1 MMVIFTSLS
10 EKKAIR
16 TTRWILDAFADRIGK
31 DVWQTVI
38 TAEGLQ
44 MVHSLLRRHATKNM
58 SVSCRWLRSRSRSEL
73 LWVVG
78 DRSRFST
85 DGRVPVN
92 STQQD
97 LQHHTWEN
105 DWHYL
110 PHIKALTA
118 VAALLHDWGK
128 GNDAFQA
135 QLRPKPSCKE
145 RYRHEWL
152 SCQLIAGL
160 VTLSGDAEKDIW
172 LDLLLERRFDERAL
186 VATVNQHMMAAL
198 GQLPP
203 VASLLCWLILSHHR
217 LPLPDKNTCT
227 GYAETERQSVT
238 DTLAGIDATWGYVK
252 DEAQTG
258 VVQFSHGLLQDAVPW
273 RRQLERWLPKLQAV
287 AADLADIWQKDTM
300 RPILLYSRLCL
311 MLGDY
316 YCSAQSAAEH
326 WQGQKTLFANT
337 YQGKLKQKLDEHL
350 VGVAREALHF
360 VHYLPALVQSLPRT
374 ERVSALCHKS
384 PAAYS
389 WQDKAVQAIRN
400 FQRQQAEEHQDS
412 WGYFVVNMAST
423 GCGKTFANAKIMQAL
438 AKDHKTLRYI
448 LALGLRTLT
457 LQTGDAY
464 RQKLHLSKDE
474 LAVLV
479 GSAAMRQLHEEAAAE
494 SRHVEDA
501 SYDTQYAEELLQGEL
516 DGTFPL
522 QDEFLDMF
530 FKGGSEKQQRLAVRQ
545 RQLLYQPVLVSTID
559 HLMPATETLRGG
571 RFMLPFLRLMSSD
584 LVIDEV
590 DDFSPRDL
598 VAIARL
604 VHLAGMLGRNVT
616 ISSATIPPDLARGLF
631 AAYMAGRRSWGH
643 FLLRP
648 VHTAVVW
655 CDEFRSLVQSVPS
668 TASAKVFSQFH
679 QDFVAKRVRSLQAQP
694 ALRCGTLV
702 RCAEVRDL
710 PAAEREA
717 AYFAHMLAACVT
729 MHQAHC
735 CQDTRTGKYF
745 SLGLV
750 RMANIEPCV
759 RLAQYMLQ
767 ADWPDGIEPRLMV
780 YHSRQLLLMRHEQEQ
795 YLDKVL
801 QREKIWQAQVE
812 VRDEVMHQHLAQ
824 AEGKHVLFLVLATPV
839 EEVGRDHDFDW
850 AVVEPS
856 SYRSIVQLA
865 GRVLRHRKLHVP
877 MAEPN
882 IAVMQYNDKEV
893 RRSSGTQPVFCHPG
907 FEDSSRYRLKTHDM
921 AELVDEAKLQQR
933 IDAIPRIV
941 RSQRLHPHDKLV
953 DLEHQVMQDFAD
965 IQVKGA
971 THLHGWQDEYWY
983 LTGVSQRLNPFRAG
997 SQDLTLHL
1005 CWQDGAWSWQE
1016 RSERTDEFINR
1027 TQQYGIAMTEAPVPT
1042 RLWLQRDYLASL
1054 RARAQEDGEI
1064 SPSLF
1069 AKAWQRFGYLTVPL
1083 YGAETGETQIAG
1095 NYCYNDQFGLY
1106 RK

>member
-360 VHYLPALVQSLPRT
+360 VHYLPA
-374 ERVSALCHKS
+374 
-384 PAAYS
+384 
-389 WQDKAVQAIRN
+389 
-400 FQRQQAEEHQDS
+400 
-412 WGYFVVNMAST
+412 
-423 GCGKTFANAKIMQAL
+423 
-438 AKDHKTLRYI
+438 
-448 LALGLRTLT
+448 
-457 LQTGDAY
+457 
-464 RQKLHLSKDE
+464 
-474 LAVLV
+474 
-479 GSAAMRQLHEEAAAE
+479 
-494 SRHVEDA
+494 
-501 SYDTQYAEELLQGEL
+501 
-516 DGTFPL
+516 FP
-522 QDEFLDMF
+522 
-530 FKGGSEKQQRLAVRQ
+530 
-545 RQLLYQPVLVSTID
+545 
-559 HLMPATETLRGG
+559 
-571 RFMLPFLRLMSSD
+571 
-584 LVIDEV
+584 
-590 DDFSPRDL
+590 
-598 VAIARL
+598 
-604 VHLAGMLGRNVT
+604 
-616 ISSATIPPDLARGLF
+616 
-631 AAYMAGRRSWGH
+631 
-643 FLLRP
+643 
-648 VHTAVVW
+648 
-655 CDEFRSLVQSVPS
+655 
-668 TASAKVFSQFH
+668 
-679 QDFVAKRVRSLQAQP
+679 
-694 ALRCGTLV
+694 
-702 RCAEVRDL
+702 
-710 PAAEREA
+710 
-717 AYFAHMLAACVT
+717 
-729 MHQAHC
+729 
-735 CQDTRTGKYF
+735 
-745 SLGLV
+745 
-750 RMANIEPCV
+750 
-759 RLAQYMLQ
+759 
-767 ADWPDGIEPRLMV
+767 
-780 YHSRQLLLMRHEQEQ
+780 
-795 YLDKVL
+795 
-801 QREKIWQAQVE
+801 
-812 VRDEVMHQHLAQ
+812 
-824 AEGKHVLFLVLATPV
+824 
-839 EEVGRDHDFDW
+839 
-850 AVVEPS
+850 
-856 SYRSIVQLA
+856 
-865 GRVLRHRKLHVP
+865 
-877 MAEPN
+877 
-882 IAVMQYNDKEV
+882 
-893 RRSSGTQPVFCHPG
+893 
-907 FEDSSRYRLKTHDM
+907 
-921 AELVDEAKLQQR
+921 
-933 IDAIPRIV
+933 
-941 RSQRLHPHDKLV
+941 
-953 DLEHQVMQDFAD
+953 
-965 IQVKGA
+965 
-971 THLHGWQDEYWY
+971 
-983 LTGVSQRLNPFRAG
+983 
-997 SQDLTLHL
+997 
-1005 CWQDGAWSWQE
+1005 
-1016 RSERTDEFINR
+1016 
-1027 TQQYGIAMTEAPVPT
+1027 
-1042 RLWLQRDYLASL
+1042 
-1054 RARAQEDGEI
+1054 
-1064 SPSLF
+1064 
-1069 AKAWQRFGYLTVPL
+1069 
-1083 YGAETGETQIAG
+1083 
-1095 NYCYNDQFGLY
+1095 DQ
-1106 RK
+1106 